1 MTTGEFAFLAMG
13 LVLGLCAGAALI
25 VVIRSRPLP
34 KREVRLTVATDAI
47 PRRSATLAGGAFLDP
62 SAVAEPAPGGPA
74 DRRHDAVAAG
84 QPPIDR
90 RTPVREPRPGTI
102 EQPAFRLAEP
112 RGSDP
117 QAVPVTGG
125 RDPMLTALR
134 ASAAASAVAAMRSP
148 ARTALLDEPRPQDST
163 RADPSART
171 DPPGRASA
179 AKTRDAAP
187 AKGGGT
193 ASSVDAAPT
202 GDPGGAAD
210 TTGPCVGPRRVAD
223 ERCELALLA
232 RAHAATAEEAH
243 RAAQRAY
250 DDHETSATNAAN
262 QADARAVRRA
272 KDDAQARFRDGR
284 TSARTT
290 DEVEAA
296 ARAWL
301 LEINAINNEAREGTA
316 ILARERLAAQT
327 LTADLERTALDA
339 DAARIA
345 AETAEAACVAAREAV
360 ADCEERQ
367 AGGVAG
373 HFPAMPS
380 QGEDDEEQGDPLD
393 GILRAGGSLRIFRL
407 LRGERAALHEMIVA
421 LGGQD
426 EGERRRWQVAV
437 SDLVDAIVADSLA
450 ATALEFPTEHPF
462 WGQFDRSQARE
473 ITSALSSLGYKFD
486 GFGGWIDDRVPSQR
500 DLSLALGYAGLDPM
514 RMRQWPNESEMA
526 DLFADVQVSAAEHLA
541 MSAGDLTLGELVTM
555 LGRRADNLAE
565 VWNAWG
571 RIRPLLL
578 EDS

>member
-25 VVIRSRPLP
+25 VVIRSRPP
-34 KREVRLTVATDAI
+34 SKREVRLTVATDAI
-47 PRRSATLAGGAFLDP
+47 PRRRSATLAGEAFLDP
-62 SAVAEPAPGGPA
+62 TASAEPARGGPA
-74 DRRHDAVAAG
+74 DRRHDAVATG
-84 QPPIDR
+84 QTPIDR

-112 RGSDP
+112 RSSDP

-134 ASAAASAVAAMRSP
+134 ASAAASAAAAMRSP
-148 ARTALLDEPRPQDST
+148 TRTALLDEPRPQAAT
-163 RADPSART
+163 AADPS
-171 DPPGRASA
+171 GRASA

-193 ASSVDAAPT
+193 GTSVEATPT
-202 GDPGGAAD
+202 GDAGSAVD
-210 TTGPCVGPRRVAD
+210 TTGPCVGPRRIAD
-223 ERCELALLA
+223 ERCELAGRA
-232 RAHAATAEEAH
+232 RAHATAAEGKH

-250 DDHETSATNAAN
+250 DEHETSATNAAN

-272 KDDAQARFRDGR
+272 KDDAQARFRNGR
-284 TSARTT
+284 THAKTT
-290 DEVEAA
+290 EEVEAA

-327 LTADLERTALDA
+327 LAADLERTALDS

-345 AETAEAACVAAREAV
+345 AETAEAACVVARESV

-367 AGGVAG
+367 AGGLAG
-373 HFPAMPS
+373 HFPVMPS
-380 QGEDDEEQGDPLD
+380 QGEDDDEDEGDPLD
-393 GILRAGGSLRIFRL
+393 GALRAGGSPRIFRL
-407 LRGERAALHEMIVA
+407 LRGERAAMHEMIVA

-426 EGERRRWQVAV
+426 ADGRHRWQVAL

-450 ATALEFPTEHPF
+450 ATALEFPAEHPF
-462 WGQFDRSQARE
+462 WGPFDRSQARE
-473 ITSALSSLGYKFD
+473 ITSALSSLGYRFD
-486 GFGGWIDDRVPSQR
+486 GFGGWIDDRIPSQR

-514 RMRQWPNESEMA
+514 RVRQWPNESEMA
-526 DLFADVQVSAAEHLA
+526 DLFADVQVTAAEHLA

-578 EDS
+578 EDT

>member
-1 MTTGEFAFLAMG
+1 
-13 LVLGLCAGAALI
+13 
-25 VVIRSRPLP
+25 
-34 KREVRLTVATDAI
+34 
-47 PRRSATLAGGAFLDP
+47 
-62 SAVAEPAPGGPA
+62 
-74 DRRHDAVAAG
+74 
-84 QPPIDR
+84 
-90 RTPVREPRPGTI
+90 
-102 EQPAFRLAEP
+102 
-112 RGSDP
+112 
-117 QAVPVTGG
+117 
-125 RDPMLTALR
+125 MLTALR
-134 ASAAASAVAAMRSP
+134 ASAAASAAAAMRSP
-148 ARTALLDEPRPQDST
+148 ARTALLDEPRPQAST
-163 RADPSART
+163 RADPS
-171 DPPGRASA
+171 GRASA
-179 AKTRDAAP
+179 AKTREAAP
-187 AKGGGT
+187 VKRGAPG
-193 ASSVDAAPT
+193 SSVDEAAT
-202 GDPGGAAD
+202 GDAGGAVD

-290 DEVEAA
+290 EEVEAA

-327 LTADLERTALDA
+327 LTVNLERTSLDA

-345 AETAEAACVAAREAV
+345 AETAEAACVSAREAV

-373 HFPAMPS
+373 HFPVMPS
-380 QGEDDEEQGDPLD
+380 QGEDDDEEPGDPLD
-393 GILRAGGSLRIFRL
+393 GVLRAGGSLRIFRL
-407 LRGERAALHEMIVA
+407 LRGERAAMHEMVAA

-426 EGERRRWQVAV
+426 EDDRRRWQVAL

-462 WGQFDRSQARE
+462 WGPFDRSQARE

-486 GFGGWIDDRVPSQR
+486 GFGGWVDDRVPSQR

-526 DLFADVQVSAAEHLA
+526 DLFAEVQVSAAEHLA

-571 RIRPLLL
+571 SIRPLLL
-578 EDS
+578 EGS